1 MRGGKEGEG
10 DTACQTPPIL
20 PSHHAEEGTVIS
32 PPPFYRWGKLR
43 FPRSNMPEVRLL
55 VSAGI

>member
-32 PPPFYRWGKLR
+32 PPPILQMGKT
-43 FPRSNMPEVRLL
+43 EVPKK
-55 VSAGI
+55 

>member
-10 DTACQTPPIL
+10 DTL
-20 PSHHAEEGTVIS
+20 PARLRLFYPRTTRRRELS